1 MKRSSIWSMVA
12 AALVLV
18 AAEWVIRGDGPEP
31 AEAGSDRDRGTG
43 ARETKSETTR
53 TEARTRE
60 TRAATKPAKDPVE
73 NIRVKDTYENRLAGD
88 LLRPFDPEEL
98 KQLAADRGRNERRF
112 LELLLRAAAERDASF
127 RHLLDRPDL
136 REEAQAELG
145 LLTYDY
151 AITGNRE
158 ALEKILKLH
167 VEAPE
172 GRRTWDS
179 NEIMALAV
187 IGEWDLTRKALVSH
201 CLSGDGTGGD
211 AQYAFWLKRRFLFPR
226 DPGFPQTFEAFGKE
240 MLEEQKKNDPQ
251 GNW

>member
-1 MKRSSIWSMVA
+1 MKRSSIWSLVA
-12 AALVLV
+12 AALLVV
-18 AAEWVIRGDGPEP
+18 AAVWVIQGKG
-31 AEAGSDRDRGTG
+31 AEEAAGSNRESSAGTS
-43 ARETKSETTR
+43 ETKSETTR
-53 TEARTRE
+53 PQARKRE
-60 TRAATKPAKDPVE
+60 TRMARKPANDAVE

-98 KQLAADRGRNERRF
+98 RRLAEDPGRSGRRF
-112 LELLLRAAAERDASF
+112 LELLLRAAADRDASF
-127 RHLLDRPDL
+127 RHLLDRPEL
-136 REEAQAELG
+136 RDDPQAELG

-151 AITGNRE
+151 AVTGNRE

-167 VEAPE
+167 VEAPV

-201 CLSGDGTGGD
+201 CLSGDGSGGD

-240 MLEEQKKNDPQ
+240 MLEEQKKNDPR